1 VKLTASR
8 AQRKTNA
15 HETERGKVCRVYEF
29 IKANRSQYDVKMICR
44 VHGGY
49 SQRLLRLAA

>member
-1 VKLTASR
+1 MPTKLSA
-8 AQRKTNA
+8 
-15 HETERGKVCRVYEF
+15 GKVCRVYEF